1 MVVSDTSVLIYLIE
15 IGRIDLLQSLTE
27 EVLIPEAVAHELNK
41 GGDTLPPDLKS
52 LPVRVIQASEYS
64 TRIREAES
72 LGLDLG
78 ETEAIALALTLD
90 GALLLIDERKGREVA
105 KKLGLKFT
113 GLLGVLRVAKLK
125 GRVEL
130 VKPLVD
136 ELLQLGFRIHP
147 SLYKSFLRTVGE

>member
-1 MVVSDTSVLIYLIE
+1 MVVSATSVLIYLIE

-113 GLLGVLRVAKLK
+113 GLLGGNCSA
-125 GRVEL
+125 
-130 VKPLVD
+130 
-136 ELLQLGFRIHP
+136 IH
-147 SLYKSFLRTVGE
+147 KS